1 MHRLLAIG
9 LTCLVAAAASAD
21 VTYWQADPS
30 EPGNWFLA
38 ENWTQGVPG
47 STDWAY
53 VQNGGTAVIGIR
65 PGDALAEAPDP
76 GASRGATANF
86 LNIGGPGGGTVSQVW
101 LHTDIGA
108 RLFIGARANVPA
120 LYKLSGGSLA
130 AGRIQVGWEYNTGEF
145 AQTGG
150 IARTDRLTVGAWPCC
165 WTAPSD
171 DLYLPPNRFTLTG
184 GEFYARDVA
193 IGAAAIGRAVQK
205 GGLLAV
211 DDLLKIGGSA
221 PWPPT
226 PVLPPLPLPG
236 IVDLPTKVTPNK
248 QSGSVT
254 PVSAEAHTNVYICPP
269 PPSEGRYDLMGGR
282 VQARRIHVGRT
293 GTVVQTGGA
302 ISTRYLAIDRG
313 GAWTYADGRLEAADG
328 ITCDG
333 VLDFAGSE
341 TAIKAEHGLFNFG
354 RGKLGHTDR
363 AAMDL
368 GRESLAIFPRGFN
381 PYQEFG
387 SFHSSGIVHTAGRD
401 LYIRPGRGVV
411 GWGRIDDFTVVGG
424 YLQAALGLVTPNLDG
439 VAQLAYIGRIDLERG
454 LMVRGGKVDLG
465 HGSLQVRDRRSGI
478 FRGGLHAQRMVVG
491 KGLVV
496 EPVPIDALL
505 EQDAP
510 ASADVSPYGHV
521 LRPRPGGRFTQWS
534 GDVRLDH
541 LAVTNGLYL
550 LNRGTLVADHA
561 EVGGPSWGP
570 GAARFIQR
578 GGETSFGTL
587 RVGQYPR
594 LWWGITNALDAN
606 TIADPLR
613 LPEAADPRAT
623 LVPWPPPHDSRVH
636 VSGGRLKARTI
647 DLRGWTGRATF
658 TQTGGY
664 VEATERLR
672 IDGNEATYTLLGGGL
687 TTGYL
692 DLGYPYAMSA
702 SNRLATLA
710 LLSPAANV
718 RVTERMTLG
727 HGSRLLARRGAAI
740 HLTGTDNDTGTRPGT
755 TFDILST
762 NERALAGLND
772 LALVF
777 EGGIG
782 GWSTLEVGG
791 VDYGFS
797 NQGFF
802 ENFALEEL
810 HVGGEADAALLRLV
824 DLVDNQPDW
833 TGDEALYV
841 ERLFITEGSWLD
853 PAGLN
858 IYYLEGH
865 FPDVG
870 GLMVGGDGGGS
881 GGGPALLPEPATLAL
896 LAAGLAA
903 LRRRRRAA

>member
-21 VTYWQADPS
+21 VTYWQADPA

-65 PGDALAEAPDP
+65 SGDALAEAPDP
-76 GASRGATANF
+76 GASRGATAKF

-120 LYKLSGGSLA
+120 LYKLSGGSLS
-130 AGRIQVGWEYNTGEF
+130 AGRIQLGYEYEVGEF

-150 IARTDRLTVGAWPCC
+150 IARTDRLTVGAWPCSL
-165 WTAPSD
+165 TTPSD

-193 IGAAAIGRAVQK
+193 IGAAAIGEAVQK

-226 PVLPPLPLPG
+226 PFLTTLPLPG
-236 IVDLPTKVTPNK
+236 IVDLPEIPDRPFILGPDTLATVKAHGTAPA
-248 QSGSVT
+248 
-254 PVSAEAHTNVYICPP
+254 SAEAHTNFYICPD
-269 PPSEGRYDLMGGR
+269 PPSEGRYDLVGGR

-302 ISTRYLAIDRG
+302 ISTRYLAIDEG
-313 GAWTYADGRLEAADG
+313 GAWTYAGGRLEAADG

-333 VLDFAGSE
+333 VLDFAGAA
-341 TAIKAEHGLFNFG
+341 TGLKAEHGVFNFG

-381 PYQEFG
+381 PYQAFG

-411 GWGRIDDFTVVGG
+411 GWGRIDDFTIVGG
-424 YLQAALGLVTPNLDG
+424 YLVAVTDPVDVAAH
-439 VAQLAYIGRIDLERG
+439 AAYPPGIDLERG
-454 LMVRGGKVDLG
+454 LLVRGGKVDLG
-465 HGSLQVRDRRSGI
+465 HGS
-478 FRGGLHAQRMVVG
+478 
-491 KGLVV
+491 
-496 EPVPIDALL
+496 
-505 EQDAP
+505 
-510 ASADVSPYGHV
+510 
-521 LRPRPGGRFTQWS
+521 
-534 GDVRLDH
+534 
-541 LAVTNGLYL
+541 
-550 LNRGTLVADHA
+550 
-561 EVGGPSWGP
+561 
-570 GAARFIQR
+570 
-578 GGETSFGTL
+578 GTL
-587 RVGQYPR
+587 RVGHYPT
-594 LWWGITNALDAN
+594 LWLGITKALDAN

-613 LPEAADPRAT
+613 LPEAVDPHVT
-623 LVPWPPPHDSRVH
+623 LVPWPPPHDSWVH

-658 TQTGGY
+658 TQTGGH
-664 VEATERLR
+664 VEATDCLR
-672 IDGNEATYTLLGGGL
+672 INGNEATYTLLGGGL

-710 LLSPAANV
+710 LMSPAADV
-718 RVTERMTLG
+718 RVTGRMTLA

-740 HLTGTDNDTGTRPGT
+740 HLTGTADDTGSLPGT

-772 LALVF
+772 LALIF
-777 EGGIG
+777 EGGVG
-782 GWSTLEVGG
+782 GWGTLEVGG

-870 GLMVGGDGGGS
+870 GLMVGGDGDGGGNGGGG
-881 GGGPALLPEPATLAL
+881 GGGPALMPEPATLAL
-896 LAAGLAA
+896 LAVGLAA
-903 LRRRRRAA
+903 LRRRRRRG